1 MTQYWVGFLLYSW
14 ADGIHHSTLNCQG
27 DQDKHHGFFYR
38 INDYKQSTFTQ
49 SHLDL
54 VRKRN
59 ELWSMSNLGPH
70 HINEDCLH
78 LELDFPS
85 QTNSRLSKKIQRAQE
100 IWKTELIERGS
111 KKEMKRHVLLSTV
124 DVYMQLRFRNIE
136 NNISLLRFFSE

>member
-1 MTQYWVGFLLYSW
+1 M
-14 ADGIHHSTLNCQG
+14 NCQG
-27 DQDKHHGFFYR
+27 DQDKHHGFFYH

-49 SHLDL
+49 SL
-54 VRKRN
+54 N
-59 ELWSMSNLGPH
+59 W
-70 HINEDCLH
+70 INEDCLH

-100 IWKTELIERGS
+100 IGKTELIERGL